1 MTTCT
6 ELKFSKLEVMSSLFT
21 TTIWP
26 VTTLVGD
33 WKGKITDKV
42 ESILRKRSIQ
52 IGGKTFSENICEKI
66 FSGSRIQRL
75 EANNF
80 LKKSVKKYFQEV
92 ESRLESKEFSDKI
105 CESDWPQCCFWCC
118 RELSHCRNN
127 KSKQINSTRCPRD
140 WISFLKDFSFWFNL
154 PGNVLVQLTRQLI
167 RRLSNAN
174 VQVFPITH
182 LRPDFQ
188 ACFLFK

>member
-33 WKGKITDKV
+33 WKGKITDKE

-52 IGGKTFSENICEKI
+52 IRGKKI
-66 FSGSRIQRL
+66 FW
-75 EANNF
+75 
-80 LKKSVKKYFQEV
+80 KKSVNKYFEEV

-105 CESDWPQCCFWCC
+105 CESNWPQCCFWCC

-140 WISFLKDFSFWFNL
+140 WISFLEDFSFWFNL

-167 RRLSNAN
+167 RRLSNVN

>member
-1 MTTCT
+1 MYNLLFKNLMKIKSWVCWNCLNDHMAK
-6 ELKFSKLEVMSSLFT
+6 EFS
-21 TTIWP
+21 
-26 VTTLVGD
+26 D
-33 WKGKITDKV
+33 KIC
-42 ESILRKRSIQ
+42 EQIFWGSRSQ
-52 IGGKTFSENICEKI
+52 IGGKRVFWKDLWI
-66 FSGSRIQRL
+66 F
-75 EANNF
+75 
-80 LKKSVKKYFQEV
+80 FQEV

-127 KSKQINSTRCPRD
+127 KSKQINSTRCRRD

-167 RRLSNAN
+167 RRLSNVN